1 MVNWRNIVPY
11 AIFMLIVIV
20 VFSYSS
26 TVSSDI
32 FLWETSSKDE
42 WDEGVPLDISLN
54 ANPGDLILKN
64 SPKTIEFH
72 TISYWNF
79 DEGEGQYAIDDS
91 QRRSFWL
98 VESEANWNEGTFDS
112 LSTSVISDSLT
123 MKLSNISIDPNTI
136 ALWPMDTGIGQTVTG
151 IPNRDLDG
159 TLGDSI
165 EEDIHD
171 PNWTEDAKVGH
182 HALKFDTENYVEI
195 PDSTEINFRKD
206 DSFVIEIWFK
216 TTMNNEMRI
225 ITKRDDMNQ
234 PYSGYTLGLN
244 GGKVFFYLQDD
255 INQYVLITTPKSYNN
270 GVWHHISAVRNTS
283 KNMVSIHI
291 DGVEVVN
298 ATDPTSDLTNQKNLI
313 IGATSDKSNYYFN
326 GNLDILRI
334 ANSQMPYNL
343 NIIYNTNGTYL
354 SKIFGSE
361 ELVLWKKIRWIQS
374 QISNDTNID
383 IMTRVSNDT
392 VSWSGW
398 SDPYTNLAGDEIL
411 QGISRYI
418 QFKAELTTKV
428 TTETPILQ
436 RVEFL
441 IERLDQNMIG
451 ILHTAKYLHGTL
463 GDSIE
468 EDIHDPNWTEDAK
481 VGHHALKFD
490 TENYVEIPDS
500 TEINFRKDDSFVIEI
515 WFKTTM
521 NNEMRIITKR
531 DDMNQPYSGY
541 TLGLNGGKVFFY
553 LQDDINQYVLI
564 TTPKSYNNG
573 VWHHISAV
581 RNTSKNMVSIHIDG
595 VEVVN
600 ATDPTSDLTNQKNLI
615 IGATSDKSNYYFN
628 GNLDILRI
636 ANSQMPYNLNIIY
649 NTNGTY
655 LSKIFGSEELV
666 LWKKIRWI
674 QSQISNDT
682 NIDIMTRVSNDTVS
696 WSGWSDPY
704 TNLAGDEILQGISRY
719 IQFKAELTTKVTTET
734 PILRDVKINFETL
747 GYEQEI
753 FVKLENPPTIREGQ
767 NVILKASIKNK
778 IGEPMSGSLITFFVN
793 KVEIGSVL
801 SNAEGKASIQINPS
815 RDPVGRQV
823 LLIEA
828 EVGAIKNEET
838 LLVQRAIPEILLKLE
853 NQIPFLLV
861 IGIFLLVT
869 IVYVYL
875 SQPNQGKLKTT
886 SHKILQNKEEI
897 LPRNQKNKKKEIQDN
912 WSD

>member
-91 QRRSFWL
+91 QRRRFWL

-171 PNWTEDAKVGH
+171 PNWTEDAKVGL

-195 PDSTEINFRKD
+195 PDSPEINFRKD

-234 PYSGYTLGLN
+234 PYSGY
-244 GGKVFFYLQDD
+244 
-255 INQYVLITTPKSYNN
+255 
-270 GVWHHISAVRNTS
+270 A
-283 KNMVSIHI
+283 
-291 DGVEVVN
+291 
-298 ATDPTSDLTNQKNLI
+298 
-313 IGATSDKSNYYFN
+313 
-326 GNLDILRI
+326 
-334 ANSQMPYNL
+334 
-343 NIIYNTNGTYL
+343 
-354 SKIFGSE
+354 
-361 ELVLWKKIRWIQS
+361 
-374 QISNDTNID
+374 
-383 IMTRVSNDT
+383 
-392 VSWSGW
+392 
-398 SDPYTNLAGDEIL
+398 
-411 QGISRYI
+411 
-418 QFKAELTTKV
+418 
-428 TTETPILQ
+428 
-436 RVEFL
+436 
-441 IERLDQNMIG
+441 
-451 ILHTAKYLHGTL
+451 
-463 GDSIE
+463 
-468 EDIHDPNWTEDAK
+468 
-481 VGHHALKFD
+481 
-490 TENYVEIPDS
+490 
-500 TEINFRKDDSFVIEI
+500 
-515 WFKTTM
+515 
-521 NNEMRIITKR
+521 
-531 DDMNQPYSGY
+531 
-541 TLGLNGGKVFFY
+541 LGLNGGKVFFY

-734 PILRDVKINFETL
+734 PILRNVKINFETL

-767 NVILKASIKNK
+767 NVTLKASIKNK

-793 KVEIGSVL
+793 KVEISSVL

-815 RDPVGRQV
+815 RDPLGRQV

-828 EVGAIKNEET
+828 EAGVIKNEET

-853 NQIPFLLV
+853 NQIPFILV

-869 IVYVYL
+869 ILYVYL
-875 SQPNQGKLKTT
+875 SQPNQGKLKIT
-886 SHKILQNKEEI
+886 SHKIFQNKEEI